1 MRRQAS
7 SGEQAMH
14 RILKVAK
21 REYIETAKTKT
32 FIIGLLMTPV
42 IIGAIIFFTKAVT
55 GGKIGP
61 RPPIRVAVTDL
72 SKTLTEGIKTSF
84 DDYNKRNPN
93 RQFLLQRL
101 DVQQDANS
109 TEAQGKAKLRNGR
122 VDVYVVLE
130 EDIIGGPGKIRFYT
144 HKPKPANVDA
154 FWTIENFFRKAVE
167 NRRYEIEKIDQKLLT
182 KLRNVPL
189 KRLEIGAA
197 EGTEKVQSQ
206 GQRIAGMMVPFFF
219 MYLIFMG
226 MVGTGQHMLSSI
238 IEEKNSRVIEVLLSA
253 LSPFQLMAGKILGLA
268 GIGLTVMA
276 LWSAAAFAAAR
287 WQGLNVDVGPQL
299 MVYFVIYYILG
310 YLLFSAIL
318 TGIGS
323 VCNTIKETQSLMMPV
338 MLIFIIPM
346 IGWFKLV
353 QSPDGTLAR
362 VLSFVP
368 PVTPMVMVLRLAA
381 GSNVLF
387 VEIAASILVLAVA
400 VLLVIW
406 AAAKIFRT
414 GILMYGKKPGLFE
427 VLRWLRQT

>member
-1 MRRQAS
+1 MKS
-7 SGEQAMH
+7 LLTWLEQAMQ

-32 FIIGLLMTPV
+32 FIIGMLMTPI
-42 IIGAIIFFTKAVT
+42 IIGAIIFFTKAVS
-55 GGKIGP
+55 GDKAGP
-61 RPPIRVAVTDL
+61 RPSIRVAVTDL
-72 SKTLTEGIKTSF
+72 SKTLAEDIKISF
-84 DDYNKRNPN
+84 DNYNKRNPD

-109 TEAQGKAKLRNGR
+109 NEAKGKAKLRNGQL
-122 VDVYVVLE
+122 DAYVVLD
-130 EDIIGGPGKIRFYT
+130 EDILEGPGKIRFYT
-144 HKPKPANVDA
+144 YKPKPANVDA

-167 NRRYEIEKIDQKLLT
+167 NRRYEIEEIDQKLLAR
-182 KLRNVPL
+182 LRNVPL
-189 KRLEIGAA
+189 ERLEIGAA
-197 EGTEKVQSQ
+197 VGQEQVQSQ

-238 IEEKNSRVIEVLLSA
+238 IEEKNSRIIEVLLSA

-276 LWSAAAFAAAR
+276 LWSAAAYAAAR
-287 WQGLNVDVGPQL
+287 WQGLNVDVGPEL

-346 IGWFKLV
+346 MGWFKLV

-406 AAAKIFRT
+406 AAAKIFRA

-427 VLRWLRQT
+427 ILRWLRQS

>member
-1 MRRQAS
+1 
-7 SGEQAMH
+7 MH
-14 RILKVAK
+14 RILKVAQ

-32 FIIGLLMTPV
+32 FIIGILMTPI
-42 IIGAIIFFTKAVT
+42 IIGAIIFFTSRIT
-55 GGKIGP
+55 GGKAGP

-72 SKTLTEGIKTSF
+72 SKTLTEDMKNSF
-84 DDYNKRNPN
+84 DNYNKGNPN
-93 RQFLLQRL
+93 RQFLLQTL

-109 TEAQGKAKLRNGR
+109 TEAQGKTKLRNGQL
-122 VDVYVVLE
+122 DVYVVLE
-130 EDIIGGPGKIRFYT
+130 EDILEGPGKIRFYT
-144 HKPKPANVDA
+144 YRPKPADFDA
-154 FWTIENFFRKAVE
+154 YMTVEYRFRETVR
-167 NRRYEIEKIDQKLLT
+167 NRRYEIEKIDQKLLDR
-182 KLRNVPL
+182 LRNVPL
-189 KRLEIGAA
+189 ERLEIGAA
-197 EGTEKVQSQ
+197 VGKEKVRSQ
-206 GQRIAGMMVPFFF
+206 GQTIAGMMVPVPFFF

-238 IEEKNSRVIEVLLSA
+238 IEEKNSRIIEVLLSA
-253 LSPFQLMAGKILGLA
+253 VSPFQLMAGKILGLA
-268 GIGLTVMA
+268 GIGLTVLA

-287 WQGLNVDVGPQL
+287 WQGFSVGVGPEL

-346 IGWFKLV
+346 MGWFKLV

-362 VLSFVP
+362 VLSFIP
-368 PVTPMVMVLRLAA
+368 PVTPMVMVLRLTA
-381 GSNVLF
+381 GSDIWF
-387 VEIAASILVLAVA
+387 VEIAAAILVLAVA
-400 VLLVIW
+400 VILVIW

-427 VLRWLRQT
+427 IFRWIRQS

>member
-1 MRRQAS
+1 
-7 SGEQAMH
+7 MH
-14 RILKVAK
+14 RILKVAQ

-42 IIGAIIFFTKAVT
+42 IIGVIIFFTKAIS
-55 GGKIGP
+55 GGKAGP
-61 RPPIRVAVTDL
+61 RPDIVVGVTDL
-72 SKTLTEGIKTSF
+72 SKTLAEDIKTSF

-101 DVQQDANS
+101 DIQQDANS
-109 TEAQGKAKLRNGR
+109 TEAKGKTKLRNGQLNA
-122 VDVYVVLE
+122 YVVLD
-130 EDIIGGPGKIRFYT
+130 EDILEGPGKIRFYT
-144 HKPKPANVDA
+144 YKPKPANVDA

-167 NRRYEIEKIDQKLLT
+167 NRRYEIEKIDKKLLAR
-182 KLRNVPL
+182 LRNVPL
-189 KRLEIGAA
+189 ERLEVGAA
-197 EGTEKVQSQ
+197 EGREQVQSQ

-238 IEEKNSRVIEVLLSA
+238 IEEKNSRIIEVLLSA
-253 LSPFQLMAGKILGLA
+253 VSPFQLMAGKILGLA
-268 GIGLTVMA
+268 GIGLTVMT
-276 LWSAAAFAAAR
+276 LWSAAAYAAAS
-287 WQGLNVDVGPQL
+287 WQGLNVGVTPQL

-362 VLSFVP
+362 ALSFVP

-387 VEIAASILVLAVA
+387 VEIGASILVLAAA
-400 VLLVIW
+400 VLLVTW

-414 GILMYGKKPGLFE
+414 GILMYGKRPGPLE
-427 VLRWLRQT
+427 ILRWLRQS